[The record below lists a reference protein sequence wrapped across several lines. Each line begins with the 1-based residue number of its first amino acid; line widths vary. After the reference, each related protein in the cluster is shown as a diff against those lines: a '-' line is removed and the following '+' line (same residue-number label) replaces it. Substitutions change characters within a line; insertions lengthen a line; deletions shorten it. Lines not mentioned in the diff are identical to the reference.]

1 MDARPKISPVLLS
14 RDLRADGFEYGE
26 LVKMATSGELAR
38 IRRGAYTKV
47 VAPDPPDQ
55 HLQLIRAT
63 LPQLADDACVSHQ
76 SAAVLHGYPSWPD
89 QLGQVHVTRG
99 RPNGGRRGR
108 LVHVH
113 PAPLDPADVF
123 ELFQIRVTSPARTVL
138 DLARTTSFS
147 RAVGVG
153 DAALRAGT
161 PPTDLAQQLWAAAGR
176 SGVARARRVLAFVDG
191 RAESFGESLSRVA
204 LHRAGLPAP
213 QLQFEVHGR
222 LGEVVARTDFAWEDS
237 RTVGEFDGK
246 VKYGRLLR
254 AGETAGD
261 VIYREKVREDMLR
274 DLGWEVV
281 RWTWADLSH
290 PSEIAGRLSRAF
302 ARGTRR

>member
-1 MDARPKISPVLLS
+1 M
-14 RDLRADGFEYGE
+14 
-26 LVKMATSGELAR
+26 
-38 IRRGAYTKV
+38 
-47 VAPDPPDQ
+47 
-55 HLQLIRAT
+55 
-63 LPQLADDACVSHQ
+63 
-76 SAAVLHGYPSWPD
+76 
-89 QLGQVHVTRG
+89 
-99 RPNGGRRGR
+99 
-108 LVHVH
+108 
-113 PAPLDPADVF
+113 
-123 ELFQIRVTSPARTVL
+123 
-138 DLARTTSFS
+138 
-147 RAVGVG
+147 
-153 DAALRAGT
+153 
-161 PPTDLAQQLWAAAGR
+161 
-176 SGVARARRVLAFVDG
+176 
-191 RAESFGESLSRVA
+191 A

-290 PSEIAGRLSRAF
+290 PSEVAGRLSRAF
-302 ARGTRR
+302 ARGARR